1 MVKNIGT
8 LIVDK
13 HCKELCCGE
22 DMKQL
27 DYLNSAWLLI
37 ENGRVK
43 DFGCQNTDWNR
54 TTGNGLTV
62 SEVDAEG
69 GVVLPSFC
77 DSHTHLQVGWKWL

>member
-27 DYLNSAWLLI
+27 DYLNSGMAV
-37 ENGRVK
+37 N
-43 DFGCQNTDWNR
+43 
-54 TTGNGLTV
+54 
-62 SEVDAEG
+62 
-69 GVVLPSFC
+69 
-77 DSHTHLQVGWKWL
+77 

>member
-1 MVKNIGT
+1 MEQLLVKNIGT

-43 DFGCQNTDWNR
+43 DFGTCQRLQPWLHSFWR
-54 TTGNGLTV
+54 H
-62 SEVDAEG
+62 EVRRVA
-69 GVVLPSFC
+69 C
-77 DSHTHLQVGWKWL
+77 MH